1 MINEIERTFV
11 VPSTWLRRQLPKMLQ
26 VSGTLNASKIGRTR
40 RGGWLMTGFSGE
52 PKENGTTVVS
62 MRMQKAPRMAAVF
75 YRHDDIGKVLKD
87 LTVAAKKAKVT
98 HD

>member
-1 MINEIERTFV
+1 MDEIERTFV
-11 VPSTWLRRQLPKMLQ
+11 VPSTWIRRRLPKMLQ

-40 RGGWLMTGFSGE
+40 RGGWLMTGFSCE

-62 MRMQKAPRMAAVF
+62 LRMQKAPRMSAVI
-75 YRHDDIGKVLKD
+75 YRHDNIGKVLKD
-87 LTVAAKKAKVT
+87 LTVAARKAKVT